1 MKNLGNHQLWFDW
14 IDQFAS
20 EFTITNNFTPEK
32 KRHLVNGVVKD
43 ILVNYDQAQKLHRVR
58 VNFRLPV
65 LRSVGEILRAD
76 NAVLKRG
83 ANSPKESQTLEN
95 TGAPETV
102 RSALLHRSCLFLWDG
117 KCNPFLLSQFKSH
130 PFYINRE
137 ITLVPF
143 FFGRSSIPFLIQ
155 DNTYFI

>member
-1 MKNLGNHQLWFDW
+1 VKNLGNHQLWFDW

-20 EFTITNNFTPEK
+20 EFTSTNNFTPEK

-102 RSALLHRSCLFLWDG
+102 RSALLHRDG
-117 KCNPFLLSQFKSH
+117 LGQVAG
-130 PFYINRE
+130 
-137 ITLVPF
+137 LVHVATTED
-143 FFGRSSIPFLIQ
+143 GDMVGQ
-155 DNTYFI
+155 